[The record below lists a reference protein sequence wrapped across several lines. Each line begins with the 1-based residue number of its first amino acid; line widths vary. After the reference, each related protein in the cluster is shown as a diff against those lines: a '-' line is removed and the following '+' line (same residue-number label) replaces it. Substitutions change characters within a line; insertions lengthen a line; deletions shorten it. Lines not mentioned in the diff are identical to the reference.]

1 MAGSARGQPELTSAY
16 RRTGLTSREVWFRHL
31 ALGGNADEVSVE
43 AQLYGLLALPS
54 GEYDVLAQAVDE
66 ALDDLPRTV
75 TRRPGARVGGLGR
88 VGVVLVDAELSD
100 PAWNAAAENLAIREH
115 EARGN
120 HVLRRQVVGGAESH
134 ETMELDAVNP
144 RTCADLAALVSPVT
158 TGSRTPRLRWAST
171 PARA

>member
-88 VGVVLVDAELSD
+88 VGVVSSMPSWASPPGTPPPRTWPSGSTRPGETRAPPPGRRRSG
-100 PAWNAAAENLAIREH
+100 I
-115 EARGN
+115 ARD
-120 HVLRRQVVGGAESH
+120 GGARRGEP
-134 ETMELDAVNP
+134 TYM
-144 RTCADLAALVSPVT
+144 C
-158 TGSRTPRLRWAST
+158 
-171 PARA
+171 